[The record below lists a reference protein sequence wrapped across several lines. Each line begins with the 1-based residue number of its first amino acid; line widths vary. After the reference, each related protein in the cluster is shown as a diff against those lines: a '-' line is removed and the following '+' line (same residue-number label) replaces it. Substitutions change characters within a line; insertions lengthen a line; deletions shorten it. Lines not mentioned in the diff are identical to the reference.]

1 MKLIEI
7 KYVDEIGGTPRSNG
21 TYTYAAGNDVE
32 VGQYRVAVARGKEL
46 KAIVV
51 SIHEPNTILDTLNSL
66 PYPVA
71 SLQVIG
77 EQLFL
82 EAGEE
87 SPKEIK

>member
-1 MKLIEI
+1 MKLVEI
-7 KYVDEIGGTPRSNG
+7 KYVDEIGASPRSNS

-51 SIHEPNTILDTLNSL
+51 NIHEPDTILDTLNSL
-66 PYPVA
+66 PYPIA

-77 EQLFL
+77 VQLIGV
-82 EAGEE
+82 EEE
-87 SPKEIK
+87 SPEESK

>member
-1 MKLIEI
+1 MKLVEI
-7 KYVDEIGGTPRSNG
+7 KYVDEIGAAPRSNS

-46 KAIVV
+46 KALVV
-51 SIHEPNTILDTLNSL
+51 NIHEPNTILDTLNSL

-77 EQLFL
+77 EQLFP
-82 EAGEE
+82 EVEEE
-87 SPKEIK
+87 SPKESK